1 MSKPDFSHL
10 SLQVRAQ
17 KAQHVRESRPFLS
30 TLPPKDKNCTAFHK
44 YMESKGYQL
53 GDVPGQRNTHSLMDV
68 LDKFDSCRLSKG
80 MLLRAKPKQPST
92 RSHVFQQSGLVAV
105 LPTSM
110 SALQAL
116 YEYGKNWKSWGTC
129 IVCEAAHAQLIAAHS
144 TWSVKRW
151 VCPHEL
157 RQFQYMPLRQLVAFC
172 LFSRLISR
180 PTSRLV
186 VKCMADMACAVI
198 TSA

>member
-129 IVCEAAHAQLIAAHS
+129 IVCEAAHAQLITAHS
-144 TWSVKRW
+144 TMECKTVGLPPRTPAVPK
-151 VCPHEL
+151 HI
-157 RQFQYMPLRQLVAFC
+157 C
-172 LFSRLISR
+172 LFDNL
-180 PTSRLV
+180 
-186 VKCMADMACAVI
+186 
-198 TSA
+198 